1 MPSKVLPGTVV
12 ATFLW
17 FFLGSAAWCET
28 DAEYRQYI
36 EVGNK
41 LIKENPDSYRGYAC
55 RGSAYG
61 YLKKY
66 DLAERDLLKALSLN
80 PSYAGIYAHLASLYF
95 ETKRYEKS
103 LFASRKVIEL
113 GSEAQ
118 ESYDCLLA
126 NLCKSCLYDECLKK
140 CDEVIAKF
148 PNDAS
153 TYFYRAISKN
163 ELGTFDKGAVLSDL
177 SKAHLL
183 EPSDAGYKRVYDL
196 ARTGKSIHLIKRW
209 NK

>member
-1 MPSKVLPGTVV
+1 MTSRVLLGTIV
-12 ATFLW
+12 ATVLC

-41 LIKENPDSYRGYAC
+41 LIKEHPDSYRGYAC
-55 RGSAYG
+55 RGSAYNF
-61 YLKKY
+61 LKKY

-95 ETKRYEKS
+95 DTKRYEKA

-118 ESYDCLLA
+118 ESYDCFLA
-126 NLCKSCLYDECLKK
+126 NLCSPGHYDECLKK
-140 CDEVIAKF
+140 CDEVLAKF

-153 TYFYRAISKN
+153 AYFYRAISKN
-163 ELGTFDKGAVLSDL
+163 ELGTFDKSAVLSDL
-177 SKAHLL
+177 SKAQLL
-183 EPSDAGYKRVYDL
+183 RPEDSGYKRVYDL
-196 ARTGKSIHLIKRW
+196 ANAGKSIKLIKR
-209 NK
+209 